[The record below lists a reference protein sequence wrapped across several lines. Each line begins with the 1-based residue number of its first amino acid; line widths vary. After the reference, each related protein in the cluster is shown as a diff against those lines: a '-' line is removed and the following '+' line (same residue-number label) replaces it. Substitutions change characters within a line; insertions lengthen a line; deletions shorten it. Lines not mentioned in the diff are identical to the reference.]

1 VAVPLPPGPG
11 RLGPVDVLRWAKNP
25 FPLLC
30 DYEAR
35 YGDAFTLGLPGIS
48 FPIVV
53 VSDPEIVKEV
63 FALGPDEGHAGKT
76 NAVLKPLLGTHSLL
90 LLDGAEH
97 LRHRKML
104 LPAFHGDLFHGYG
117 RTMLGLAHDS
127 IDAWPIGRP
136 FGVHRPMQEIAL
148 GVVIRTVLGVEA
160 GPRVP
165 ELAAALASTLDS
177 AASPALLFRFMQRDF
192 GPLSPWGRFVR
203 LFSRASDLLRREIR
217 RARELRGAGRTDV
230 LAMMLEARDDAGEP
244 LGDDEVH
251 DELVTLLVAGYETT
265 ATSLAWALRWILP
278 DLALVSRLRSDI
290 ESTGG
295 DPSEISKLELLD
307 SVVKESL
314 RMQPVVPLVGR
325 VLPKETTFGG
335 MKLPA
340 DSIVAPA
347 IHLVHR
353 RQSLYA
359 DPDRFL
365 PERFVSFKP
374 RPSEW
379 LPFGG
384 GLRRCIGAGFAMYE
398 MKMVLAATLP
408 RVDAHLTTG
417 RVKVQRRGVTIAPSG
432 GLPIVVTA
440 RRPRDGSAA
449 AA

>member
-1 VAVPLPPGPG
+1 MPLPPGPG

-25 FPLLC
+25 FPPLC
-30 DYEAR
+30 EYEAR
-35 YGDAFTLGLPGIS
+35 FGDAFTLGLPGIPY
-48 FPIVV
+48 PIVV
-53 VSDPEIVKEV
+53 VSDPEVVKEV

-104 LPAFHGDLFHGYG
+104 LPAFHGDRVHEYG
-117 RTMLGLAHDS
+117 RTMLGLAHDA
-127 IDAWPIGRP
+127 IDSWPIDRA
-136 FGVHRPMQEIAL
+136 FGVHRPMQGIAL
-148 GVVIRTVLGVEA
+148 AVVIRTVLGVEA
-160 GPRVP
+160 GPRVA
-165 ELAAALASTLDS
+165 ELARVLASTLDS

-203 LFSRASDLLRREIR
+203 LFSRGSNLLRGEIR
-217 RARELRGAGRTDV
+217 RVRELGSADRTDV
-230 LAMMLEARDDAGEP
+230 LAMMLDARDDAGEP
-244 LGDDEVH
+244 LGDDEIH

-278 DLALVSRLRSDI
+278 DLALVSGLRNEI
-290 ESTGG
+290 ESAGG
-295 DPSEISKLELLD
+295 DPLEISKLELLE
-307 SVVKESL
+307 SVVKEAL

-325 VLPKETTFGG
+325 VLPKETTLGG
-335 MKLPA
+335 MDLPA

-353 RQSLYA
+353 RKSLYPN
-359 DPDRFL
+359 PDRFV

-398 MKMVLAATLP
+398 MKMVLAAILP
-408 RVDAHLTTG
+408 RIDAHLATG

-432 GLPIVVTA
+432 GMPIVVTA
-440 RRPRDGSAA
+440 RRPRDGRAA

>member
-1 VAVPLPPGPG
+1 MPLPPGPG
-11 RLGPVDVLRWAKNP
+11 RLGPVDVLRWARNP

-30 DYEAR
+30 EYQAR
-35 YGDAFTLGLPGIS
+35 FGDVFTLGLPGIS
-48 FPIVV
+48 YPIVV
-53 VSDPEIVKEV
+53 VSDPEVVREV

-76 NAVLKPLLGTHSLL
+76 NVVLKPLLGTYSLL

-104 LPAFHGDLFHGYG
+104 LPAFHGDRVHEYG
-117 RTMLGLAHDS
+117 RAMLELAHDS
-127 IDAWPIGRP
+127 IDTWPIGRA
-136 FGVHRPMQEIAL
+136 FGVHRPMQGIAL
-148 GVVIRTVLGVEA
+148 SVVIRTVLGVEA
-160 GPRVP
+160 SPRVP
-165 ELAAALASTLDS
+165 ELARVLSKTLDS
-177 AASPALLFRFMQRDF
+177 AASPALLFRFMQRDL

-203 LFSRASDLLRREIR
+203 LVSSASDLLYREIR
-217 RARELRGAGRTDV
+217 RARDLREADRNDV
-230 LAMMLEARDDAGEP
+230 LSMMVDARDEAGEP
-244 LGDDEVH
+244 LSDDEVH
-251 DELVTLLVAGYETT
+251 DELITLLVAGYETT

-278 DLALVSRLRSDI
+278 DTALVSRLRDEI

-295 DPSEISKLELLD
+295 DPLQIVKLDLLD

-325 VLPKETTFGG
+325 VLPRETTLGG
-335 MKLPA
+335 LDLPA

-353 RQSLYA
+353 KKTLYP
-359 DPDRFL
+359 DPDRFF
-365 PERFVSFKP
+365 PERFISFKP

-384 GLRRCIGAGFAMYE
+384 GLRRCIGAGFAMHE

-408 RVDAHLTTG
+408 RIDARLVTD
-417 RVKVQRRGVTIAPSG
+417 RVQVQRRGVTIAPSG